1 MALEPADAITLCAAA
16 HHRLDAT
23 LERLDDGTAR
33 GPSLLPEWSV
43 GHVLTHI
50 ARNADGHVRRLEGAL
65 RGEEVPRYPGGPEQR
80 ERDIQAGAA
89 RHAAELARD
98 IRESTGRLEQTWARC
113 VAAGWPHADLLASDS
128 YPTTAS
134 PSRRFREVEVHHV
147 DLGMGYEPANWPD
160 EYLEWELEM
169 SLPRL
174 PQRFAEPAGARQFLA
189 WLIGRTEWPEGLHL
203 KPWM

>member
-1 MALEPADAITLCAAA
+1 MALEPADAIALCAAA
-16 HHRLDAT
+16 HQRLFAT
-23 LERLDDGTAR
+23 LERLDDETAR
-33 GPSLLPEWSV
+33 RPSLLPGWSV

-50 ARNADGHVRRLEGAL
+50 ARNAAGHIGRLEGAL
-65 RGEEVPRYPGGPEQR
+65 RGEQIPRYPGGPEQR
-80 ERDIQAGAA
+80 DRDIQAGAG
-89 RHAAELARD
+89 RPAAELARD
-98 IRESTGRLEQTWARC
+98 VREWTGHLEETWARC
-113 VAAGWPHADLLASDS
+113 VAAGWPHADLLANDS

-147 DLGMGYEPANWPD
+147 DLGMGYAPADWPD

-174 PQRFAEPAGARQFLA
+174 SQRFAEPGGSRQFLA